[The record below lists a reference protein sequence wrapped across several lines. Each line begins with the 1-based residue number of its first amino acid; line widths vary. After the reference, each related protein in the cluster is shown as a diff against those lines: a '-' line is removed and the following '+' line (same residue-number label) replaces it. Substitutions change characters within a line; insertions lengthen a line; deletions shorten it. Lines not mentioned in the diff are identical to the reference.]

1 MSMHAAGGEGSP
13 LPSLPAASSPGAV
26 PQSATPKV
34 AVILRLLW
42 ILAVVDARRGASWS
56 VMLAAACGVLL
67 VRLVPA
73 ELVLPIAWAHGVVIG
88 VAAVGN
94 VPRQLRCPASSF
106 PPVGFSAIW
115 MLERALW
122 PVAGLWLGWSWLIWK
137 PPFESPMGVMLPLAM
152 GGVVAA
158 SAGLAGC
165 RRLGCATADAAS
177 GVLSVTALATLAF
190 MGLPQTLRGEQVNVV
205 LLPVIW
211 TTVLVLLLA
220 AATQVDRHARLA
232 REVTASSGPL
242 GHSELRRWFYR
253 LMMVGVLVGMVRW
266 LLTTDPQVGLY
277 GLVGGSLVAS
287 LVLPEVLLAPVTGP
301 SAAWR
306 QLAWV
311 EGVQRSPWRRLQ
323 PWLVAAV
330 VTGWPLLIAVALVP
344 VVRGWMA
351 VLAAASIACVVL
363 TAMLAFLAVRRRLI
377 TADTAFAMTTVALWL
392 AVVNGL
398 TAFMPSVT
406 LR

>member
-1 MSMHAAGGEGSP
+1 MRAAGSEGRP
-13 LPSLPAASSPGAV
+13 LPSLPAARSPGAV
-26 PQSATPKV
+26 PRSATQQV

-42 ILAVVDARRGASWS
+42 MLAMMDARRGASWS
-56 VMLAAACGVLL
+56 VMLAAACGMLL
-67 VRLVPA
+67 VRLVPP
-73 ELVLPIAWAHGVVIG
+73 ELMLPIAWAHGVVMA
-88 VAAVGN
+88 VAVVGN
-94 VPRQLRCPASSF
+94 VPRPLRCPTSSF
-106 PPVGFSAIW
+106 SSLGFSGIW

-122 PVAGLWLGWSWLIWK
+122 PVAGLWLGWNWLIWTT
-137 PPFESPMGVMLPLAM
+137 PLESPAGVMRPLAM

-158 SAGLAGC
+158 TAGLAGC
-165 RRLGCATADAAS
+165 RWLGSATADAAS
-177 GVLSVTALATLAF
+177 GMLSVTTLATLAF
-190 MGLPQTLRGEQVNVV
+190 TGLPQTLRGERVDVV
-205 LLPVIW
+205 LLLVIW
-211 TTVLVLLLA
+211 TTALVLLLA

-266 LLTTDPQVGLY
+266 LLATDPQVGLY

-287 LVLPEVLLAPVTGP
+287 LVLPEVLLAPVSEP

-311 EGVQRSPWRRLQ
+311 EGIRRSPWRRLQ

-344 VVRGWMA
+344 VVRGWM
-351 VLAAASIACVVL
+351 VLLAAASIAFVVL
-363 TAMLAFLAVRRRLI
+363 TAMLGFLAVRRRLLS
-377 TADTAFAMTTVALWL
+377 ADTAFAITTVALWL
-392 AVVNGL
+392 ALVNGL
-398 TAFMPSVT
+398 TAFMPVVT
-406 LR
+406 LQ